1 MNDKDKV
8 RSYYPFATVEFEYPN
23 IWVVWHISRDKQ
35 RQLSEEHWPEVFPFA
50 LLGLGRTEEEAWA
63 RAVSSTEAMICRKL
77 PIKSCGPTRA

>member
-8 RSYYPFATVEFEYPN
+8 RSCYPFATSEFEHPN

-35 RQLSEEHWPEVFPFA
+35 KQLNEKYCPEVFTRA
-50 LLGLGRTEEEAWA
+50 LLGQGRTEEEAWA